1 MFLNSSKIEGGVN
14 LTFTLKAQEAL
25 LSAQNLAEE
34 RGQRVIDIWHLL
46 YVLLSQEE
54 SIVSNLIRKRKI
66 NYENLKKKINKMI
79 ERTPEILYPKTPPD
93 QIYLTQNLS
102 KVLDQAKEEALKL
115 KESFIS
121 TGHLLLAILKVDTE
135 AKKVLK
141 KENLSYENFLEELS
155 KFEKREETG
164 LINGIL
170 INKQEYIK
178 EGNTRWI
185 LEIKLENGET
195 ITLLG
200 KAEILPLEEIK
211 KIIALKAGEFMTC
224 QKDEDNVIIHV
235 FKKDQK

>member
-1 MFLNSSKIEGGVN
+1 M
-14 LTFTLKAQEAL
+14 
-25 LSAQNLAEE
+25 
-34 RGQRVIDIWHLL
+34 
-46 YVLLSQEE
+46 
-54 SIVSNLIRKRKI
+54 
-66 NYENLKKKINKMI
+66 
-79 ERTPEILYPKTPPD
+79 
-93 QIYLTQNLS
+93 
-102 KVLDQAKEEALKL
+102 
-115 KESFIS
+115 
-121 TGHLLLAILKVDTE
+121 DTE

-155 KFEKREETG
+155 KLGKREETG
-164 LINGIL
+164 LVNGIL

-200 KAEILPLEEIK
+200 KAETLPLEEIK

>member
-46 YVLLSQEE
+46 YALLSQEE
-54 SIVSNLIRKRKI
+54 SIVSNLIRKQKI
-66 NYENLKKKINKMI
+66 NYENLIKKINKMI
-79 ERTPEILYPKTPPD
+79 ERTPKILYPKTPLD
-93 QIYLTQNLS
+93 QIYLTQNLG

-164 LINGIL
+164 LVNGIL

-200 KAEILPLEEIK
+200 KAETLPLEEIK

>member
-1 MFLNSSKIEGGVN
+1 

-54 SIVSNLIRKRKI
+54 SIVSNLIRKQKI
-66 NYENLKKKINKMI
+66 NYENLKKKINKII
-79 ERTPEILYPKTPPD
+79 EKIPEIISPNTPSGRF
-93 QIYLTQNLS
+93 YLTQNLV
-102 KVLDQAKEEALKL
+102 KVLQQAREEASKL
-115 KESFIS
+115 KESSIS
-121 TGHLLLAILKVDTE
+121 TSYLFLAFLKVETE
-135 AKKVLK
+135 AKKVLER
-141 KENLSYENFLEELS
+141 ENLSYENFLEELS

-211 KIIALKAGEFMTC
+211 KL
-224 QKDEDNVIIHV
+224 
-235 FKKDQK
+235 